1 MLVMRTMLMWS
12 GCDGNLEGSNPLPR
26 LTSDVRQGT
35 CLMLMLLFAVAK
47 YNPAGGGMLT
57 KICNQLILVSLP
69 STIIV
74 VDVLYDQLI
83 S

>member
-1 MLVMRTMLMWS
+1 MLM
-12 GCDGNLEGSNPLPR
+12 L
-26 LTSDVRQGT
+26 
-35 CLMLMLLFAVAK
+35 LLFAVAK

-57 KICNQLILVSLP
+57 KICNQLILVSGP

-74 VDVLYDQLI
+74 LDVLYDQLI